1 MTSENTKDDYCMI
14 LSSVCEVGRGCDI
27 LELVSDWLTS
37 CFKKETKEGPTNA
50 KVYSFVIYN
59 CFAQHF

>member
-27 LELVSDWLTS
+27 LELISDWLMS
-37 CFKKETKEGPTNA
+37 YFKTESEEGPTTA
-50 KVYSFVIYN
+50 KVSVCN
-59 CFAQHF
+59 RTQKNR